1 MSLEIKIKQI
11 LENFDQKSSTE
22 ILELLNQILI
32 QFQSPITQ
40 DYLKEKLKV
49 ISNISDEDEK
59 KKLCKKLKP
68 YFDWYLQGL

>member
-32 QFQSPITQ
+32 QFQRPITQ

-68 YFDWYLQGL
+68 YFDCYLLGL